1 MLLEASQEDPFASF
15 DRSANTSRTSNQ
27 RWEDMYSG
35 GKQFPLHEAAFKDS
49 EDAVKR
55 VLKSGTLINCRDDLG
70 MTALMV
76 ASLYSERVS
85 TIEMLLKHGAEIDAM
100 DNFKQ
105 TALWHCI
112 SNDQNEIVAKLL
124 IVKGITTIDPSLFL
138 HPTILPNPFFTTKGA
153 HINLRAEDG
162 TSALMRA
169 CYLGKV
175 ELVRFLLKYGASCSP
190 RERKSGKTA
199 LALALTG
206 TIIAINPG

>member
-1 MLLEASQEDPFASF
+1 
-15 DRSANTSRTSNQ
+15 
-27 RWEDMYSG
+27 MYTG

-49 EDAVKR
+49 EEAVKR
-55 VLKSGTLINCRDDLG
+55 VLKSGTHINCRDDLG

-100 DNFKQ
+100 DHHNQ

-124 IVKGITTIDPSLFL
+124 IVKGTIVSFPSSVSLTL
-138 HPTILPNPFFTTKGA
+138 ILLNSYPYPYSILPIQGA

-169 CYLGKV
+169 SYLGKV

-206 TIIAINPG
+206 TIIASNLD